1 MLLHW
6 KQQFSGESVR
16 ISGGTFLLG
25 LAIAALSCVPPA
37 GAQQQVM
44 GVVIAA
50 ENAQIGGVAAAVGT
64 NVYAG
69 DALSTDTGGTLRL
82 KVGTGQVFLEA
93 ATDADLEMVDNV
105 PQATLTRGTLGFT
118 TAPSA
123 EFQVQTPAGLVR
135 TVGSVAVYGRISIVT
150 QKELLITANTGTL
163 EIDRACE
170 THEIHSTSTYRVT
183 IEEGASRDRKCAGD
197 KVISALNTHLVV
209 KAVASVAA
217 GTIGYFTYRELSES
231 PSQMSN

>member
-1 MLLHW
+1 
-6 KQQFSGESVR
+6 
-16 ISGGTFLLG
+16 
-25 LAIAALSCVPPA
+25 
-37 GAQQQVM
+37 M
-44 GVVIAA
+44 GVVIEAQ
-50 ENAQIGGVAAAVGT
+50 NAQIGGVTAAVGT

-69 DALSTDTGGTLRL
+69 DALSTDTGGTLRF
-82 KVGTGQVFLEA
+82 KVGTGQVYLGA
-93 ATDADLEMVDNV
+93 ATDADLEMVDGV

-135 TVGSVAVYGRISIVT
+135 TVGSLAVYGQISIVT
-150 QKELLITANTGTL
+150 QKELLITANTGDL

-183 IEEGASRDRKCAGD
+183 IEEGAARDRKCGGD
-197 KVISALNTHLVV
+197 KVVSALNTHLVV
-209 KAVASVAA
+209 KAVAAVAA
-217 GTIGYFTYRELSES
+217 GTIGYFTYREMSES

>member
-1 MLLHW
+1 M
-6 KQQFSGESVR
+6 R
-16 ISGGTFLLG
+16 IFGGTFLLG
-25 LAIAALSCVPPA
+25 LAIAALSCVPA
-37 GAQQQVM
+37 SGAQQQPL
-44 GVVIAA
+44 GVVIEAQ
-50 ENAQIGGVAAAVGT
+50 NAQIGGVTAAVGT

-82 KVGTGQVFLEA
+82 KVATGQVYLEA
-93 ATDADLEMVDNV
+93 ATDADLEIVDGV
-105 PQATLTRGTLGFT
+105 PQATLSRGTLGFT

-135 TVGSVAVYGRISIVT
+135 TVDEPAVYGQISIVS

-170 THEIHSTSTYRVT
+170 THEIHSVSTYRVT
-183 IEEGASRDRKCAGD
+183 IEEGAARDRKCGGGQ
-197 KVISALNTHLVV
+197 VVSALNTHLVV
-209 KAVASVAA
+209 KAVAAVAA
-217 GTIGYFTYRELSES
+217 GAIGYFTYRELSES

>member
-1 MLLHW
+1 M
-6 KQQFSGESVR
+6 R
-16 ISGGTFLLG
+16 IFGGTFLMG
-25 LAIAALSCVPPA
+25 LAIAALSCVPA
-37 GAQQQVM
+37 RGAQQQAL
-44 GVVIAA
+44 GVVIEAQ
-50 ENAQIGGVAAAVGT
+50 NAQIGGVAAAVGT

-82 KVGTGQVFLEA
+82 KVGTGQVYLGA

-135 TVGSVAVYGRISIVT
+135 TVGSAAVYGQISIIS

-170 THEIHSTSTYRVT
+170 THEIHSVSTYRVT
-183 IEEGASRDRKCAGD
+183 IEEGPARDRKCGGY
-197 KVISALNTHLVV
+197 KVVSALNTHLVV
-209 KAVASVAA
+209 KAVAAVAA